1 MTRTEP
7 SVFSFDGFVSEKT
20 LRAYLSRAVT
30 MAIGYDDPVSPE
42 RNGHRA
48 DFILDIGAKYICRFG
63 CVWGPCQKDWDTYPG
78 QKAFIESLHEKD
90 PDIVLEAC
98 LFEHVTPAVETLKI
112 PRSTFEAFGL
122 PYEDRHFSYPA
133 MLNPSGDATDFW
145 YKGGS
150 VPDITQLETQM
161 FFYAR
166 ACAYLDIG
174 YEAFHMGQI
183 YLIGRHDKA
192 NGYPCYTRLCNMIRD
207 YARVHARRHFVFL
220 NAHIHGIIG
229 TDGKLLLDLHMWPGR
244 FHSDE
249 PEPDAPM
256 PASVQKGRLDSLYG
270 RSLGG
275 LTHSGWSCDHL
286 PYMIEID
293 NWGNKIEDIGVPD
306 NNNFTVWGYDEISW
320 FANQS
325 DAYRARFLKEVT
337 EDLPSIDPEG
347 YFAMPGERIAYI
359 HEKGSKVKTGDTY
372 YAYDPALFE
381 KGCGD
386 QKVIKQIWSERGVG

>member
-1 MTRTEP
+1 
-7 SVFSFDGFVSEKT
+7 
-20 LRAYLSRAVT
+20 
-30 MAIGYDDPVSPE
+30 
-42 RNGHRA
+42 
-48 DFILDIGAKYICRFG
+48 
-63 CVWGPCQKDWDTYPG
+63 
-78 QKAFIESLHEKD
+78 
-90 PDIVLEAC
+90 
-98 LFEHVTPAVETLKI
+98 
-112 PRSTFEAFGL
+112 
-122 PYEDRHFSYPA
+122 
-133 MLNPSGDATDFW
+133 
-145 YKGGS
+145 
-150 VPDITQLETQM
+150 
-161 FFYAR
+161 
-166 ACAYLDIG
+166 
-174 YEAFHMGQI
+174 
-183 YLIGRHDKA
+183 
-192 NGYPCYTRLCNMIRD
+192 
-207 YARVHARRHFVFL
+207 
-220 NAHIHGIIG
+220 
-229 TDGKLLLDLHMWPGR
+229 
-244 FHSDE
+244 
-249 PEPDAPM
+249 M

-306 NNNFTVWGYDEISW
+306 NSNFTVWGYDEISW

-386 QKVIKQIWSERGVG
+386 QKVIKRIWSERGVG